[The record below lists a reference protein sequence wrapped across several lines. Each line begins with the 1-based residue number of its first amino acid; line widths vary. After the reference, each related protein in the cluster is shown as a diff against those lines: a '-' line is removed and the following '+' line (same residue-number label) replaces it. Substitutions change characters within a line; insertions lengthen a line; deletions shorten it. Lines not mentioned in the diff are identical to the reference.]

1 MTFGF
6 IHASKSMS
14 IILIGPH
21 SIVIELCWQTQKI
34 LIEQT
39 DDIIDKVESENF
51 KSEKCIPIFFYQF
64 LRLMNEIKRLT
75 CPK

>member
-21 SIVIELCWQTQKI
+21 SIVIELCWQTQKV

-39 DDIIDKVESENF
+39 DDIINKVKGENFVSENA
-51 KSEKCIPIFFYQF
+51 F
-64 LRLMNEIKRLT
+64 LSHFIHF
-75 CPK
+75 

>member
-51 KSEKCIPIFFYQF
+51 KSEKCIPIFYQF
-64 LRLMNEIKRLT
+64 LRLL
-75 CPK
+75 